1 MTGNWLAER
10 ETSNPDTMEDVAVS
24 AIPYPSDGHQ
34 ATYMECKPLFIL
46 ADSKNKDAAFEL
58 ATAMCS
64 KEWQEAGFRIAL
76 HVLMFLRTVSEQRFP
91 GSGRYRSYVSSSYF
105 RRNYSRLCRMP

>member
-1 MTGNWLAER
+1 
-10 ETSNPDTMEDVAVS
+10 MEDVAVS

-64 KEWQEAGFRIAL
+64 KEWQEAGFPDRSPRSD
-76 HVLMFLRTVSEQRFP
+76 VSTTVS
-91 GSGRYRSYVSSSYF
+91 GAKI
-105 RRNYSRLCRMP
+105 SRLWQIQELRFLQLL